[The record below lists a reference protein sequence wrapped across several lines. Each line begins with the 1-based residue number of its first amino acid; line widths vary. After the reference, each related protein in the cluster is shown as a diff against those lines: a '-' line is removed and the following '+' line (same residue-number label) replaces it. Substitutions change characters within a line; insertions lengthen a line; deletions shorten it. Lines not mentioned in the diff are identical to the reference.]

1 MFYIEFGDLIGKLLK
16 GKALTQASALK
27 RVRRLDQSE
36 ILASLFAS
44 AILGAIVVFTGQWKE
59 FVFWLAVP
67 LLVGLAYLVSLIPDC
82 LRWWRLPL
90 LLLGYFSPG
99 IFKSLFGTSDY
110 LWSVAIVSSWP
121 STGCRSFVC
130 AASHSASTFSSRG
143 IPRLSPHYSS

>member
-1 MFYIEFGDLIGKLLK
+1 M
-16 GKALTQASALK
+16 ARVTATQK
-27 RVRRLDQSE
+27 IRRLDQSE

-44 AILGAIVVFTGQWKE
+44 AILGAIVVFTSQWKE

-67 LLVGLAYLVSLIPDC
+67 LLVGLAYLVALIPDR

-110 LWSVAIVSSWP
+110 LWSVAIVFLLAFYWMP
-121 STGCRSFVC
+121 IIRLRREPFSFYL
-130 AASHSASTFSSRG
+130 F
-143 IPRLSPHYSS
+143 